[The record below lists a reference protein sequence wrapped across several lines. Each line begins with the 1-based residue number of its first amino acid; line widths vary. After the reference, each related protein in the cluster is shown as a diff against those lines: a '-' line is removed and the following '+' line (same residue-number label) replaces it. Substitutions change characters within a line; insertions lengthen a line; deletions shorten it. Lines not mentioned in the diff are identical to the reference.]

1 MKRLLQTFALALSA
15 ATGLFAAEAY
25 VFHGALGQASGEPL
39 PDDARAVSLTFRI
52 YAQAAGGDALW
63 EETQGLTCDAQ
74 GNFVAPLGD
83 VEPGLEKILEGAQ
96 EALYLGVAVNG
107 GAELS
112 PRQKLLAVPM
122 AHRAKV
128 AEQAYGDFA
137 IGGEATVGTLATDAL
152 SAQTAT
158 IRGGDAQT
166 PALEAEVIE
175 AKGAVNVQG
184 EVEVGG
190 RVSVPQGVE
199 APVFTGYAAA
209 LPGMILPWY
218 PPSENV
224 PVPEGWALCDGTNGT
239 PNLNGRFVVGAGGDY
254 APGVTGGA
262 ASVTLTAGNLPA
274 HGHTFSYTTGAKM
287 YNYKWSDINSNNSG
301 HDNDNIWTNAYDTND
316 SMATKTT
323 TASGGGQAHENR
335 PPYRALYFIM
345 RK

>member
-1 MKRLLQTFALALSA
+1 MNRFLQTLALTLLA
-15 ATGLFAAEAY
+15 ATGLSAAEAY

-39 PDDARAVSLTFRI
+39 PADARAVSLTFRI

-83 VEPGLEKILEGAQ
+83 VTPGLEKVFEGAQ
-96 EALYLGVAVNG
+96 DALYLGIAVNG

-112 PRQKLLAVPM
+112 PRQTLLAVPM

-128 AEQAYGDFA
+128 AAQAYGDFA
-137 IGGEATVGTLATDAL
+137 IEGNATIGTLATDAL
-152 SAQTAT
+152 SAQTVT
-158 IRGGDAQT
+158 IRGGSAQT

-175 AKGAVNVQG
+175 AKGAVSVQG
-184 EVEVGG
+184 DVDVGG

-218 PPSENV
+218 PPSANA

-239 PNLNGRFVVGAGGDY
+239 PNLCDRFVVGAGEAY
-254 APGVTGGA
+254 APGATGGA
-262 ASVTLTAGNLPA
+262 ASVALTISHLPD
-274 HGHTFSYTTGAKM
+274 HLHTFSYITGAKM
-287 YNYKWSDINSNNSG
+287 YNYKWSNINSNNTG
-301 HDNDNIWTNAYDTND
+301 HDGGNIWTNAYSTDD
-316 SMATKTT
+316 ATEKVFTT
-323 TASGGGQAHENR
+323 EAGGGKAHENR

>member
-1 MKRLLQTFALALSA
+1 MNRFLQTFVLVLSA

-25 VFHGALGQASGEPL
+25 VFHGALGLASGEPL
-39 PDDARAVSLTFRI
+39 PADARAVSLTFRI
-52 YAQAAGGDALW
+52 YAQAVGGDTLW
-63 EETQGLTCDAQ
+63 EETQNLTCDAQ

-83 VEPGLEKILEGAQ
+83 VESGLEKVLEGAQ
-96 EALYLGVAVNG
+96 DALYLGIAVNG
-107 GAELS
+107 GTELS

-128 AEQAYGDFA
+128 AAQAYGDFA
-137 IGGEATVGTLATDAL
+137 IEGNATVGTLATDSLRTQA
-152 SAQTAT
+152 AT

-166 PALEAEVIE
+166 PALEAEVVE
-175 AKGAVNVQG
+175 AKGAVSVQG
-184 EVEVGG
+184 DVEVGG

-209 LPGMILPWY
+209 LPGMILPWF
-218 PPSENV
+218 PPSENA

-239 PNLNGRFVVGAGGDY
+239 PNLNGRFVVGVGGAY
-254 APGVTGGA
+254 APGATGGD
-262 ASVTLTAGNLPA
+262 ASVTLTSKHLPA
-274 HGHTFSYTTGAKM
+274 HSHTISYTTGAKM
-287 YNYKWSDINSNNSG
+287 YNYKWSDINSNNVG
-301 HDNDNIWTNAYDTND
+301 HDGDNIWTNAYDTND

-323 TASGGGQAHENR
+323 TAMGGGQAHENR